1 MALRKIMLVFFLALA
16 VIPWLGQAKL
26 AKAHGGGYP
35 QLTNAEA
42 GPYRVSVW
50 TQPQPLT
57 TDQAHFSVA
66 VFTPLAEGFNTGL
79 PVLDADVELILIPR
93 NNGAAGL
100 VLPIR
105 RTNSVNK
112 LYYETDVQ
120 LPTTGHWDV
129 EINVSGD
136 AGTGRASFS
145 IDVQSPPIKNYW
157 VLWGSVAFVAMVALW
172 GARSFHRGGDLRR
185 IVPALAIV
193 VVVTAIGV
201 TIITRATTPAAQAA
215 TRPWFWFMA
224 GRPDLVVEVSASQWQ
239 WAFTYPDTGVTT
251 TELMLPA
258 GRNIELKLTST
269 DVIHSFG
276 VPEFQLSQDIVPG
289 SPTLVR
295 VTPTQTGSY
304 KVICEAFCGVDYQDM
319 LAEINVVS
327 PADFENWLS
336 QQKQND

>member
-1 MALRKIMLVFFLALA
+1 MAIRRIGLVFFLTLA
-16 VIPWLGQAKL
+16 VGLWLAQAGL
-26 AKAHGGGYP
+26 VKAHGGGYP

-50 TQPQPLT
+50 TQPHPLT
-57 TDQAHFSVA
+57 AGPAHFSVA
-66 VFTPLAEGFNTGL
+66 VFTPLAEGLNTGL
-79 PVLDADVELILIPR
+79 PVLDANVELILIPHDSDS
-93 NNGAAGL
+93 AGQ

-112 LYYETDVQ
+112 LYYETDVE
-120 LPTTGHWDV
+120 LPTTGRWDV
-129 EINVSGD
+129 EIIVSGD
-136 AGTGRASFS
+136 AGVGRTGFS
-145 IDVQSPPIKNYW
+145 LDVQSPPVENNW
-157 VLWGSVAFVAMVALW
+157 VVWGSVAIVTLAALW
-172 GARSFHRGGDLRR
+172 GAHSFQRGGDLRR
-185 IVPALAIV
+185 IVPALAV
-193 VVVTAIGV
+193 VVMVTAIGV
-201 TIITRATTPAAQAA
+201 TIITRAGTPAVQAA
-215 TRPWFWFMA
+215 TRPWFWFTA

-239 WAFTYPDTGVTT
+239 WTFTYGDTGITT

-258 GRNIELKLTST
+258 GQDVELKLTST

-295 VTPTQTGSY
+295 VTPTQPGSY
-304 KVICEAFCGVDYQDM
+304 KVVCEAFCGVDYQDM

-336 QQKQND
+336 QQK